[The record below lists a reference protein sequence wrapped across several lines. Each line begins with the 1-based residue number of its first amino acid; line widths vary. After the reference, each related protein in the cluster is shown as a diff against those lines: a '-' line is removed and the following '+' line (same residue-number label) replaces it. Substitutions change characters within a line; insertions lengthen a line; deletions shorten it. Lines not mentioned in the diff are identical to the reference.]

1 MAQAQRGVKRRRLEL
16 KNERSTKDASQSVLE
31 GATYSSKIGLEES
44 VDLEDISMP
53 KSVCLQRSQFIVFD
67 LETTK
72 LGRTSDILQ
81 IACVCGTESFNVYMK
96 PTCCN
101 ISISASEATG
111 LTYIGGVLKHKGKA
125 VESLQASDG
134 LQRFLQFL
142 SQFPDSILLGHNIQ
156 NFDLPVLI
164 HQLSKYNLLKA
175 FETAVTGYLDT
186 LKLSRKAFPK
196 ADVGNYKQQN
206 LVQKLIGETY
216 EAHNAIADVSSLQN
230 LFNLKLKSHCVSD
243 DIFHLSYYSC
253 KESLDPLVKGKVISS
268 VTLKKL
274 VSLSLTMA
282 KLQVIHQRDPQ
293 NGIHNVF
300 CENIPNSKKPRVSK
314 SKAVISKVV
323 QYLSNL

>member
-1 MAQAQRGVKRRRLEL
+1 MSLTQYLL
-16 KNERSTKDASQSVLE
+16 II
-31 GATYSSKIGLEES
+31 SK
-44 VDLEDISMP
+44 
-53 KSVCLQRSQFIVFD
+53 CFI
-67 LETTK
+67 K
-72 LGRTSDILQ
+72 
-81 IACVCGTESFNVYMK
+81 
-96 PTCCN
+96 
-101 ISISASEATG
+101 TG

-125 VESLQASDG
+125 VESLPASDG

-164 HQLSKYNLLKA
+164 HQLSKYKLLKA

>member
-1 MAQAQRGVKRRRLEL
+1 
-16 KNERSTKDASQSVLE
+16 
-31 GATYSSKIGLEES
+31 
-44 VDLEDISMP
+44 MP

-67 LETTK
+67 LETTG

-81 IACVCGTESFNVYMK
+81 IACVCRTESFNVYMK

-125 VESLQASDG
+125 VESLPASDG

-230 LFNLKLKSHCVSD
+230 LFNLKLKSHCVSN

-282 KLQVIHQRDPQ
+282 KLQVIHQ
-293 NGIHNVF
+293 
-300 CENIPNSKKPRVSK
+300 
-314 SKAVISKVV
+314 
-323 QYLSNL
+323 